1 MSFLG
6 EIGLGGIPSAVED
19 QSEVEQA
26 SVIGRGSEIG
36 QESLIEEQVG
46 ETIEAQLDGVLIYI
60 IEDILKLPS
69 SSLIYNQDEI
79 MEVLDLITMSQSE
92 IESISALVNGEER
105 QIAKRDAR
113 LLTQF
118 TWWHNDLASKMVNN
132 EFPDHE
138 WYAKTRDDFLEFRR

>member
-6 EIGLGGIPSAVED
+6 EIGFPRDDGGPSEIED
-19 QSEVEQA
+19 RSEIGRESEVEDHD
-26 SVIGRGSEIG
+26 
-36 QESLIEEQVG
+36 G
-46 ETIEAQLDGVLIYI
+46 ETIEAQLDEVLTYI
-60 IEDILKLPS
+60 IQDILRLPS
-69 SSLIYNQDEI
+69 TSLIYNQDEI

-92 IESISALVNGEER
+92 IESISALVNGKER
-105 QIAKRDAR
+105 TIAKRDAR

-138 WYAKTRDDFLEFRR
+138 WYEKTRDDFLESSAGDKCR